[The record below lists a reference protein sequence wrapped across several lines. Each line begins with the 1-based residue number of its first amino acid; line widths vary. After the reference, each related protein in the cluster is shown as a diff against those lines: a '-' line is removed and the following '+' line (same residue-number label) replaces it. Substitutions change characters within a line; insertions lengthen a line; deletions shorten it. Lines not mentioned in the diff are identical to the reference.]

1 MIRHIRGHSN
11 GHVWSWAMG
20 NECYICDAH
29 ATLRWR
35 RCVTAMKKKILSKE
49 NFFAI
54 SNIVQN
60 SVGKQLGKLF
70 FLRYANWNKLCLSCT
85 TDCA

>member
-1 MIRHIRGHSN
+1 MFAAASATLHRRRCIHAMLCMGMGMYGH
-11 GHVWSWAMG
+11 GQWAM
-20 NECYICDAH
+20 N
-29 ATLRWR
+29 ATYVMHMR

-70 FLRYANWNKLCLSCT
+70 FSPICQLE
-85 TDCA
+85 